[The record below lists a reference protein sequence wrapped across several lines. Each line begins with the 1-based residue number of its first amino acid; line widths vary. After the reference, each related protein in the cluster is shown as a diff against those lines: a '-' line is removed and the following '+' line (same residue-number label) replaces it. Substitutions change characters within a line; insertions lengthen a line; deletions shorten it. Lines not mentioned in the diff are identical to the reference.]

1 LTNVGLAN
9 TSITETG
16 LAQFKDRKN
25 LINLNIRGTKVTD
38 LSLLKGLPL
47 KSLICDFNA
56 DRDAEI
62 LRSIK
67 TLETINGKPMKEFWK
82 EVEGPAKDQ

>member
-1 LTNVGLAN
+1 VADQ
-9 TSITETG
+9 IT
-16 LAQFKDRKN
+16 A
-25 LINLNIRGTKVTD
+25 I
-38 LSLLKGLPL
+38 SLLKGLPL

-67 TLETINGKPMKEFWK
+67 TLETINDKPAAQFWK